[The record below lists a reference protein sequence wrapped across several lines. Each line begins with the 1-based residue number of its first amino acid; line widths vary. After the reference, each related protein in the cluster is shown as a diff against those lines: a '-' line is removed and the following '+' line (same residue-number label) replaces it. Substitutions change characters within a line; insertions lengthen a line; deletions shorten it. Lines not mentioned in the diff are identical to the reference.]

1 MIKAILFNDDEIKQ
15 INKKLASKGFNSTS
29 WGDSDIFNIKD
40 KIKNHYLSEQKTIC
54 PYCLRDLQTT
64 HGRYWDIEHIIPRS
78 LQDNFMFEPK
88 NLCMACVDCNTA
100 KSAKKI
106 TTSTAKKKYPIKSNL
121 FLIIHPHLDVYEENL
136 QPIKPGFFY
145 IPKTEKGVKTI
156 EICNLNRFY
165 KFSGFGTD
173 DSIDEKIFL
182 LAAALKQ
189 TTNQNVKK
197 QLKLELI
204 ELAIKGS
211 V

>member
-1 MIKAILFNDDEIKQ
+1 M
-15 INKKLASKGFNSTS
+15 
-29 WGDSDIFNIKD
+29 
-40 KIKNHYLSEQKTIC
+40 
-54 PYCLRDLQTT
+54 
-64 HGRYWDIEHIIPRS
+64 
-78 LQDNFMFEPK
+78 
-88 NLCMACVDCNTA
+88 
-100 KSAKKI
+100 
-106 TTSTAKKKYPIKSNL
+106 
-121 FLIIHPHLDVYEENL
+121 IIHPHLDVYEENL